1 MKKNSIHDR
10 AVFPQHL
17 ARVAWPAHAQCTIG
31 RAKQD
36 FALALSQYRLPSP
49 PADFEGREVE
59 QHAVVRLLLER
70 KLVSLVGRDGVGKSA
85 LAATVCA
92 YLAQRETFG
101 AIVHCRVQGCTSF
114 FDFVLRIQRALC
126 QCGNNAV
133 AEAAQRLVTEQRER
147 IGSTTSTENER
158 QALSQHEELVFR
170 ALEQC
175 KALLVLDH
183 LDDLLSDFAS
193 ETTTDLR
200 LFLSRLFECCHSL
213 HVLNVSCDTL
223 QMHYI
228 QIAHVAETPYALG
241 PLGVTSA
248 VRLFARLAPCL
259 ATGQA
264 KHEFIAALLPRAQL
278 SHTREISR
286 SVLERLG
293 DGHPAKIVHLAC
305 ESSPE
310 KVEELQQLGL
320 RWNQTHAQHNQSHA
334 HTHTHVS
341 AHGSPSKQ
349 HN

>member
-1 MKKNSIHDR
+1 M
-10 AVFPQHL
+10 Q
-17 ARVAWPAHAQCTIG
+17 RV
-31 RAKQD
+31 
-36 FALALSQYRLPSP
+36 
-49 PADFEGREVE
+49 
-59 QHAVVRLLLER
+59 
-70 KLVSLVGRDGVGKSA
+70 
-85 LAATVCA
+85 
-92 YLAQRETFG
+92 
-101 AIVHCRVQGCTSF
+101 
-114 FDFVLRIQRALC
+114 QRALC

-133 AEAAQRLVTEQRER
+133 AATAQRLVAEQRER
-147 IGSTTSTENER
+147 SSSATGTGTGTGAENDR
-158 QALSQHEELVFR
+158 QALSQQEELVFR
-170 ALEQC
+170 ALEQS

-228 QIAHVAETPYALG
+228 QIAHVAETPYKLG
-241 PLGVTSA
+241 PLGVNSA

-264 KHEFIAALLPRAQL
+264 KHEFISALLPRAQL
-278 SHTREISR
+278 PHVREISR

-320 RWNQTHAQHNQSHA
+320 RWNQMQMQTQSNNNNNSNSSHSHAQSHA
-334 HTHTHVS
+334 QSQSQAHHTQA
-341 AHGSPSKQ
+341 AHSSPSKP
-349 HN
+349 HHSSS

>member
-1 MKKNSIHDR
+1 M
-10 AVFPQHL
+10 
-17 ARVAWPAHAQCTIG
+17 
-31 RAKQD
+31 
-36 FALALSQYRLPSP
+36 
-49 PADFEGREVE
+49 
-59 QHAVVRLLLER
+59 
-70 KLVSLVGRDGVGKSA
+70 GKSA

-92 YLAQRETFG
+92 YLAQRESFV
-101 AIVHCRVQGCTSF
+101 AIVYCRVQGCTSF
-114 FDFVLRIQRALC
+114 VDFVQRVQRALC

-133 AEAAQRLVTEQRER
+133 AATAQRLIAEQRER
-147 IGSTTSTENER
+147 NSFAIGAGIGPGPGPGSENDR
-158 QALSQHEELVFR
+158 QALSQQEELVFR
-170 ALEQC
+170 ALEQS

-228 QIAHVAETPYALG
+228 QIAHVAETPYTLG
-241 PLGVTSA
+241 PLGVNSA

-259 ATGQA
+259 ATAQA
-264 KHEFIAALLPRAQL
+264 KHDFISALLPRAQL
-278 SHTREISR
+278 PHAREISR

-320 RWNQTHAQHNQSHA
+320 RWNQMQMQAQTQSSSNNSNNNSHSHAQSQSQSQA
-334 HTHTHVS
+334 HHTHVS
-341 AHGSPSKQ
+341 AHSSPSKP
-349 HN
+349 HHSSSL